1 MEILGDSDKKL
12 EVIRAAARHDYPTAD
27 IDIML
32 AEIELG
38 CVGILGYKVTGF
50 SGMAI

>member
-12 EVIRAAARHDYPTAD
+12 EVIRAVARHDYPTAD

-32 AEIELG
+32 AEMGRGDGAL
-38 CVGILGYKVTGF
+38 LR
-50 SGMAI
+50 